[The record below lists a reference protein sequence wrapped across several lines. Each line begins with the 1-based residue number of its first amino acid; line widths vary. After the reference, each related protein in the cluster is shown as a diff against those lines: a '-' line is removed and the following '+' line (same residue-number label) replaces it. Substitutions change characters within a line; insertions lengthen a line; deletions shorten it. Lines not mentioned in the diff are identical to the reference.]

1 MQDAT
6 TKQNENLVVVV
17 VVLFCFQMRMIGL
30 FWHYY
35 SILLSVRLVNLNQLA
50 ESVF

>member
-17 VVLFCFQMRMIGL
+17 VIFCFQMRMIGL